1 VVCFTHPRFEEG
13 KLSVRELV
21 ERIYRRGQVWVSEV
35 LLGGKQPAVQA
46 CITNYRTR
54 PGYVEALVD
63 ELDRCVVEP

>member
-1 VVCFTHPRFEEG
+1 
-13 KLSVRELV
+13 V

-54 PGYVEALVD
+54 PGDVEALVD